1 MPVFL
6 YFVASMN
13 ESKNS
18 FKALAKQ
25 DLDSVFSVSECV
37 ILCFEIVISAL
48 ISDDGTGYVVYL
60 FFAPVTA
67 NDIKRL
73 HTEIQV
79 NASHQLTD
87 VRA

>member
-1 MPVFL
+1 
-6 YFVASMN
+6 MN

-18 FKALAKQ
+18 FKALAKH

-60 FFAPVTA
+60 FLFAPVTA

-73 HTEIQV
+73 HTELQV
-79 NASHQLTD
+79 NASHKLTD